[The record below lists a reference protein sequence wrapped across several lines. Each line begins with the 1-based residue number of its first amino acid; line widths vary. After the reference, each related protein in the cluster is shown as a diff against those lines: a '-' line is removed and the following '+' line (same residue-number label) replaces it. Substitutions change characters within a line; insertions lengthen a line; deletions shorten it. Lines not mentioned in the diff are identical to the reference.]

1 MPYGYFFS
9 LEYCSFFVCVIA
21 FRVAGFGNIL
31 PSGGV
36 VLKIALV
43 VDGCLDNDSD
53 LICSHVDTL
62 TDCQNE
68 LGSYYL

>member
-1 MPYGYFFS
+1 M
-9 LEYCSFFVCVIA
+9 IA
-21 FRVAGFGNIL
+21 VGVAGFGNIL

-36 VLKIALV
+36 VLKMALV

-53 LICSHVDTL
+53 LIRSHVDTL

-68 LGSYYL
+68 LGSYYV